1 MRRRA
6 VFTSCHFWLST
17 AEEMLSSI
25 VSQQVGKMRQG
36 GAVGELQAY
45 KCKFNV
51 ITRPRGPPCLLISQ
65 LHPASERNDVLLGR
79 VATIRN

>member
-25 VSQQVGKMRQG
+25 VSQQVGKMRQW
-36 GAVGELQAY
+36 AVGELHAY

-51 ITRPRGPPCLLISQ
+51 ITRPRGPPCHLISQ

-79 VATIRN
+79 VATIGN

>member
-36 GAVGELQAY
+36 GRWGSY
-45 KCKFNV
+45 KHTNANS
-51 ITRPRGPPCLLISQ
+51 TSL
-65 LHPASERNDVLLGR
+65 R
-79 VATIRN
+79 VPVALRVS

>member
-17 AEEMLSSI
+17 AEEMLPSI
-25 VSQQVGKMRQG
+25 VSQQVGKMRWG
-36 GAVGELQAY
+36 LAGEPHVY

-51 ITRPRGPPCLLISQ
+51 ITRPCGPASLLISQ
-65 LHPASERNDVLLGR
+65 LLPAIAGHN
-79 VATIRN
+79 N